1 MRSSDSASAMV
12 FLGLVLGLSACDS
25 GTPKI
30 ETPPPTKSLSD
41 LKQSTKTDMTPEEL
55 EEARRK
61 AGFKDKDE
69 LAEENIA
76 VMKKGEREYVKAHL
90 AEHRDLL
97 KSVRGM
103 VDKVEKEAPKWA
115 KAKDAAKAFEKFSEK
130 FKEETKAADESFK
143 KLLEGGG
150 AQIDIQAKL
159 VGAMRNFELLSGDLG
174 PEISAEESFTTAI
187 ADLRKE
193 LDGIDEELTAI
204 EKDESL
210 KVVEGDEPEGD

>member
-12 FLGLVLGLSACDS
+12 LLGLLLGLSACDS
-25 GTPKI
+25 GQPKI
-30 ETPPPTKSLSD
+30 ETPPPTKSFSD
-41 LKQSTKTDMTPEEL
+41 LKQAAKTDMSPEEL

-76 VMKKGEREYVKAHL
+76 VMKKGEREYVKTRL
-90 AEHRDLL
+90 AEHRELL
-97 KSVRGM
+97 ETVRGLI
-103 VDKVEKEAPKWA
+103 DRVEKEAPKWA

-130 FKEETKAADESFK
+130 FKEDTKAVDETYK
-143 KLLEGGG
+143 KLMEGGG

-159 VGAMRNFELLSGDLG
+159 IGAFRSFELLNGDLG
-174 PEISAEESFTTAI
+174 PEISAEEKFGTAI
-187 ADLRKE
+187 SELRKE
-193 LDGIDEELTAI
+193 LDELDKELEAI

-210 KVVEGDEPEGD
+210 KVNENYEPEGE